1 MALTVLRDGY
11 LTLNGVNLSAWV
23 KSITVK
29 DDVESADV
37 TTMGAT
43 AKVEA
48 PGLFAP
54 GLSVTFKQDRAN
66 SAVDQ
71 TLAAIRGTSVAAVV
85 RAASAAVAATNPQ
98 WAATVF
104 VKSYSPISGSV
115 GEYEDAQV
123 EFGMASA
130 WTRTTSA

>member
-11 LTLNGVNLSAWV
+11 LTLNGVDLSDWV
-23 KSITVK
+23 KSITIK
-29 DDVESADV
+29 DDVEAQDV

-71 TLAAIRGTSVAAVV
+71 TLAALRGTTTAVV
-85 RAASAAVAATNPQ
+85 IRAASAAKGATNPE
-98 WAATVF
+98 WGATVF
-104 VKSYSPISGSV
+104 IKSYSPISGNV

-130 WTRTTSA
+130 WGRTV